1 MKIIQMNM
9 SKDEN
14 NCHFEK
20 TWIEIF
26 KKAPSNSAVRMELEK
41 AVDFYSGL
49 PNKRTCAFIYFP
61 EKISPVLAY

>member
-41 AVDFYSGL
+41 AVDFYMKSKEDQKFGFSQRL
-49 PNKRTCAFIYFP
+49 TPLH
-61 EKISPVLAY
+61 LAGK